1 MFVPSLSWQMIGF
14 PLSSSKN
21 AAHTQTKRR
30 QKGVLSIRTSTAKV
44 FFDLAAGTNDVGL
57 NAFAAPLPAPA
68 AGAGEAGLGFF
79 AGGGRPL
86 LPLPPPPPSSSSL
99 LSDDELS
106 P

>member
-1 MFVPSLSWQMIGF
+1 MIGF

-21 AAHTQTKRR
+21 AAHTQTNEDKQR

-57 NAFAAPLPAPA
+57 NASAAPLPAPA

-86 LPLPPPPPSSSSL
+86 LPLPPPPSSSSL